1 MVDIPDGFKGL
12 VIGKGGEN
20 LNKISTRTGAHVF
33 RKGWDV
39 FMSGSEEAKE
49 KVKVEIK
56 FTVVSA
62 CYKNLQELENDI
74 ELQTRARLLVLR
86 PKLS

>member
-1 MVDIPDGFKGL
+1 MVDIPEDFKGL

-20 LNKISTRTGAHVF
+20 LNRISTRTGAHLY

-49 KVKVEIK
+49 KVKLEIK
-56 FTVVSA
+56 FVVVS
-62 CYKNLQELENDI
+62 YRY
-74 ELQTRARLLVLR
+74 T
-86 PKLS
+86 